1 METNAIDL
9 LTYELYHTLSFRN
22 AKPPRLT
29 DLRKFFFGGGI
40 LINNSFTTPLAFT
53 AASYLKAL
61 ESQIAIGDLKQFLQ
75 RELSSKTEIFDKIAQ
90 RTSVY
95 EYSFAEIP
103 PRKMPRGVSYMQFVK
118 EGDTWVISSIAWNDE
133 NEDHRIP
140 AEMVV

>member
-22 AKPPRLT
+22 AKPPKLAE
-29 DLRKFFFGGGI
+29 LRKFFYGGGV
-40 LINNSFTTPLAFT
+40 LINNSFTTPIAFT

-75 RELSSKTEIFDKIAQ
+75 REISSKTEIFDKIAQ

-118 EGDTWVISSIAWNDE
+118 EGEAWLISSIAWNDE
-133 NEDHRIP
+133 NENHRIP
-140 AEMVV
+140 EKLVD

>member
-1 METNAIDL
+1 MENKAIDL

-29 DLRKFFFGGGI
+29 DLRKFFYSGGI

-75 RELSSKTEIFDKIAQ
+75 REISSKTEIFDKIAQ

-95 EYSFAEIP
+95 EYSFSEIP
-103 PRKMPRGVSYMQFVK
+103 PRKMPRGISYMQFIK
-118 EGDTWVISSIAWNDE
+118 EGETWLISSIAWNDE
-133 NEDHRIP
+133 NENHRIP
-140 AEMVV
+140 AELVT